1 MLTDAQLRKH
11 IGAHIP
17 SGQRRRAFE
26 ILKNGIELAREHKL
40 PTSYDYSSGNIKVK
54 HHDKSGR
61 PKKNQQGAI
70 IASAL
75 ATTYLVCTGS
85 KPNLSNRGYEVD
97 KTPFEL
103 FAEPVL
109 IGEGHKDVG
118 GILKAH
124 TKARN
129 NPLLTST

>member
-1 MLTDAQLRKH
+1 MLTDTQLRKH
-11 IGAHIP
+11 ISAHIP
-17 SGQRRRAFE
+17 SGQKRRAFE

-40 PTSYDYSSGNIKVK
+40 PTSYDYSSGKIKVM
-54 HHDKSGR
+54 HHVKSGR

-75 ATTYLVCTGS
+75 ATAYLACTGS

-103 FAEPVL
+103 FAGPVL
-109 IGEGHKDVG
+109 IGEGHKDVD

-124 TKARN
+124 TKTRN
-129 NPLLTST
+129 NPLDTCT